1 MASSLSSYLG
11 EIGRHQLLT
20 PEQELTLGRKV
31 QAMAALQERCRQ
43 AGGTGSACDYSDLER
58 RTLRLGERA
67 KNQMITANLR
77 LVVNLAKRYQN
88 KGLDLLDLI
97 QEGTLGLTRAVEK
110 YDPTRGHR
118 FSTYAYWWIRQG
130 LNRALSTQSRTIRIP
145 VNVNEKLTR
154 LRAAKAR
161 YLQVHGVNPSPAQL
175 ARLMAIPLVDVEE
188 LLNCE
193 LRSVTVS
200 LQGLVKA
207 KSDPSELVD
216 VLPSPE
222 PPPLERAELAERS
235 ATVWTLLDRANL
247 TPKERTVV
255 MLRFGLDGS
264 HEWRTLAEVE
274 DLLGCELRSVTV
286 SLQGAVRSKADPSEL
301 VDVLPSEE
309 MPPMERAELAERTD
323 SVWKLLERASL
334 TPKERTVVMLRF
346 GLDGSHEWRTLA
358 EVARQLDCSREY
370 CRQVVQRALRKL
382 RKTGIESGLVEA

>member
-1 MASSLSSYLG
+1 MASSLSSFLG

-31 QAMAALQERCRQ
+31 QAMAALQERCRL
-43 AGGTGSACDYSDLER
+43 AGGVGPSCDFNELER
-58 RTLRLGERA
+58 RTLRQGERA

-161 YLQVHGVNPSPAQL
+161 YLQSHGVSPTPAQL
-175 ARLMAIPLVDVEE
+175 ADLMQIPLADVED
-188 LLNCE
+188 LLGCE
-193 LRSVTVS
+193 LRSITVS
-200 LQGLVKA
+200 LQGVVKS

-216 VLPSPE
+216 VLPSPDLA
-222 PPPLERAELAERS
+222 PMERAELAERS
-235 ATVWTLLDRANL
+235 ATVWTLLQD
-247 TPKERTVV
+247 
-255 MLRFGLDGS
+255 
-264 HEWRTLAEVE
+264 
-274 DLLGCELRSVTV
+274 
-286 SLQGAVRSKADPSEL
+286 
-301 VDVLPSEE
+301 
-309 MPPMERAELAERTD
+309 
-323 SVWKLLERASL
+323 ASL

-382 RKTGIESGLVEA
+382 RKTGIERGLVEL

>member
-43 AGGTGSACDYSDLER
+43 AGGTGAACDYSDLER

-161 YLQVHGVNPSPAQL
+161 YLQVQGVNPSPAQL
-175 ARLMAIPLVDVEE
+175 ARLMAIPLVEVEE
-188 LLNCE
+188 LLSCE

-222 PPPLERAELAERS
+222 PPPMERAELAERS
-235 ATVWTLLDRANL
+235 ATVWTLLDRAN
-247 TPKERTVV
+247 
-255 MLRFGLDGS
+255 
-264 HEWRTLAEVE
+264 
-274 DLLGCELRSVTV
+274 
-286 SLQGAVRSKADPSEL
+286 
-301 VDVLPSEE
+301 
-309 MPPMERAELAERTD
+309 
-323 SVWKLLERASL
+323 L

>member
-31 QAMAALQERCRQ
+31 QAMAALQERCRL
-43 AGGTGSACDYSDLER
+43 AGGTGAACDYSDLER

-175 ARLMAIPLVDVEE
+175 ARLMAIPLVEVEE
-188 LLNCE
+188 LLSCE

-222 PPPLERAELAERS
+222 PPPMERAELAERS

-247 TPKERTVV
+247 TP
-255 MLRFGLDGS
+255 MD
-264 HEWRTLAEVE
+264 
-274 DLLGCELRSVTV
+274 
-286 SLQGAVRSKADPSEL
+286 
-301 VDVLPSEE
+301 
-309 MPPMERAELAERTD
+309 
-323 SVWKLLERASL
+323 
-334 TPKERTVVMLRF
+334 RTVVMLRF

>member
-31 QAMAALQERCRQ
+31 QAMAVLRERCRQ
-43 AGGTGSACDYSDLER
+43 AGGNGPACEYSTIER
-58 RTLRLGERA
+58 RTMRLGERA

-161 YLQVHGVNPSPAQL
+161 YLQMHGVNPGPRQL
-175 ARLMAIPLVDVEE
+175 ASLLDLPLADVDD
-188 LLNCE
+188 LLSCE

-207 KSDPSELVD
+207 KADPSELVD

-222 PPPLERAELAERS
+222 PAPMERAEMAERS
-235 ATVWTLLDRANL
+235 ATVWTLLDRAN
-247 TPKERTVV
+247 
-255 MLRFGLDGS
+255 
-264 HEWRTLAEVE
+264 
-274 DLLGCELRSVTV
+274 
-286 SLQGAVRSKADPSEL
+286 
-301 VDVLPSEE
+301 
-309 MPPMERAELAERTD
+309 
-323 SVWKLLERASL
+323 L

-382 RKTGIESGLVEA
+382 RKTGIDSGLVEA

>member
-1 MASSLSSYLG
+1 MVSSLSAFLG

-31 QAMAALQERCRQ
+31 QAMVAITDRCSL
-43 AGGTGSACDYSDLER
+43 AGGTGPECEYSDKER
-58 RTLRLGERA
+58 LTIRRGEKA

-77 LVVNLAKRYQN
+77 LVVNLAKRYQG

-145 VNVNEKLTR
+145 VNVNEKLTK

-161 YLQVHGVNPSPAQL
+161 LMQSNGMSPTSDQL
-175 ARLMAIPLVDVEE
+175 AESMQIPLADVED
-188 LLNCE
+188 LLACE

-200 LQGLVKA
+200 LQGVVKS

-216 VLPSPE
+216 VLPSDE
-222 PPPLERAELAERS
+222 LPPMERAEIAERTAS
-235 ATVWTLLDRANL
+235 VWKLLNKANL
-247 TPKERTVV
+247 TPKERTIVT
-255 MLRFGLDGS
+255 LRFGLDGS
-264 HEWRTLAEVE
+264 N
-274 DLLGCELRSVTV
+274 
-286 SLQGAVRSKADPSEL
+286 
-301 VDVLPSEE
+301 
-309 MPPMERAELAERTD
+309 
-323 SVWKLLERASL
+323 
-334 TPKERTVVMLRF
+334 
-346 GLDGSHEWRTLA
+346 EWRTLA
-358 EVARQLDCSREY
+358 EVARHMNCSREY

-382 RKTGIESGLVEA
+382 RKTGVQTGLVESSI

>member
-1 MASSLSSYLG
+1 MVSSLSAFLG

-31 QAMAALQERCRQ
+31 QAMAAITDRCML
-43 AGGTGSACDYSDLER
+43 AGGSGPACDYSDDEK
-58 RTLRLGERA
+58 RTIKRGEKA

-77 LVVNLAKRYQN
+77 LVVNLAKRYQG

-145 VNVNEKLTR
+145 VNVNEKLTK

-161 YLQVHGVNPSPAQL
+161 LMQRNGQPASPAQL
-175 ARLMAIPLVDVEE
+175 AATMRMPLPEVED
-188 LLNCE
+188 LLACE

-200 LQGLVKA
+200 LQGIVK
-207 KSDPSELVD
+207 
-216 VLPSPE
+216 
-222 PPPLERAELAERS
+222 
-235 ATVWTLLDRANL
+235 
-247 TPKERTVV
+247 
-255 MLRFGLDGS
+255 
-264 HEWRTLAEVE
+264 
-274 DLLGCELRSVTV
+274 
-286 SLQGAVRSKADPSEL
+286 SKADPSEL
-301 VDVLPSEE
+301 VDVLPSDEL
-309 MPPMERAELAERTD
+309 PPMERAEIAERTA
-323 SVWKLLERASL
+323 SAWTLLKKANL

-358 EVARQLDCSREY
+358 EVARQMGCSREY

-382 RKTGIESGLVEA
+382 RKTGIQQGLVEGGF

>member
-1 MASSLSSYLG
+1 MASSLSAFLG

-20 PEQELTLGRKV
+20 PDQELTLGRRV
-31 QAMAALQERCRQ
+31 QAMAQLQERCRE
-43 AGGTGSACDYSDLER
+43 AGGSGPACAYDDLER
-58 RTLRLGERA
+58 RTLKTGERA

-145 VNVNEKLTR
+145 VNVNEKLTK

-161 YLQVHGVNPSPAQL
+161 FLQANGAAPGPAHL
-175 ARLMAIPLVDVEE
+175 AQAMDLSLQEVED
-188 LLNCE
+188 LLGCE
-193 LRSVTVS
+193 LRSITVS
-200 LQGLVKA
+200 LQGVVKS

-222 PPPLERAELAERS
+222 LAPMERAELAERT
-235 ATVWTLLDRANL
+235 AMVWTLLDRANL
-247 TPKERTVV
+247 TAKERRVV
-255 MLRFGLDGS
+255 MLRFGLDS
-264 HEWRTLAEVE
+264 
-274 DLLGCELRSVTV
+274 
-286 SLQGAVRSKADPSEL
+286 
-301 VDVLPSEE
+301 
-309 MPPMERAELAERTD
+309 
-323 SVWKLLERASL
+323 
-334 TPKERTVVMLRF
+334 
-346 GLDGSHEWRTLA
+346 SHEWRTLA
-358 EVARQLDCSREY
+358 EVARHMDCSREY

-382 RKTGIESGLVEA
+382 RKTGIESGLVEAE

>member
-1 MASSLSSYLG
+1 MSSLSAFLG

-20 PEQELTLGRKV
+20 PEQELTMGRKV
-31 QAMAALQERCRQ
+31 QAMVALTERCHL
-43 AGGTGSACDYSDLER
+43 AGGSGPACCYNDEEK
-58 RTLRLGERA
+58 RTIKRGEKA

-77 LVVNLAKRYQN
+77 LVVNLAKRYQG

-145 VNVNEKLTR
+145 VNVNEKLTK

-161 YLQVHGVNPSPAQL
+161 LMQSNGLPPTAQQL
-175 ARLMAIPLVDVEE
+175 AEFMEIPL
-188 LLNCE
+188 
-193 LRSVTVS
+193 
-200 LQGLVKA
+200 
-207 KSDPSELVD
+207 
-216 VLPSPE
+216 
-222 PPPLERAELAERS
+222 
-235 ATVWTLLDRANL
+235 
-247 TPKERTVV
+247 
-255 MLRFGLDGS
+255 
-264 HEWRTLAEVE
+264 HEVE

-286 SLQGAVRSKADPSEL
+286 SLQGVVKSKSDPSEL
-301 VDVLPSEE
+301 VDVLPSDEI
-309 MPPMERAELAERTD
+309 PPMERAEIAERTA
-323 SVWKLLERASL
+323 SAWKLLDKSNL

-358 EVARQLDCSREY
+358 EVARHMNCSREY

-382 RKTGIESGLVEA
+382 RKTGIQHGLVEMNA

>member
-1 MASSLSSYLG
+1 MVSSLSAFLG

-20 PEQELTLGRKV
+20 PEQELTMGRKV
-31 QAMAALQERCRQ
+31 QAMVSLTERCHL
-43 AGGTGSACDYSDLER
+43 AGGSGPACEYSDDEK
-58 RTLRLGERA
+58 RTIKRGEKA

-77 LVVNLAKRYQN
+77 LVVNLAKRYQG

-145 VNVNEKLTR
+145 VNVNEKLTK
-154 LRAAKAR
+154 LRASK
-161 YLQVHGVNPSPAQL
+161 
-175 ARLMAIPLVDVEE
+175 ARLMQRNGLSPSTEQLADDLNLPTSEVED
-188 LLNCE
+188 LLGCE

-200 LQGLVKA
+200 LQGVVKS

-216 VLPSPE
+216 VLPSE
-222 PPPLERAELAERS
+222 EVPPMERAEIAERTAS
-235 ATVWTLLDRANL
+235 AWKLLDKSNL

-264 HEWRTLAEVE
+264 N
-274 DLLGCELRSVTV
+274 
-286 SLQGAVRSKADPSEL
+286 
-301 VDVLPSEE
+301 
-309 MPPMERAELAERTD
+309 
-323 SVWKLLERASL
+323 
-334 TPKERTVVMLRF
+334 
-346 GLDGSHEWRTLA
+346 EWRTLA
-358 EVARQLDCSREY
+358 EVARQMNCSREY

-382 RKTGIESGLVEA
+382 RKTGIQHGLVELSV

>member
-1 MASSLSSYLG
+1 MASSLSAFLG

-31 QAMAALQERCRQ
+31 QAMVVLQERCLQ
-43 AGGTGSACDYSDLER
+43 AGGSGDACQYDDLER
-58 RTLRLGERA
+58 RTLRNGERA
-67 KNQMITANLR
+67 KQQMVTANLR
-77 LVVNLAKRYQN
+77 LVVNLAKRYQG

-97 QEGTLGLTRAVEK
+97 QEGTIGLTRAVEK

-161 YLQVHGVNPSPAQL
+161 HLQLNGQSPSAADL
-175 ARLMAIPLVDVEE
+175 ARAMDL
-188 LLNCE
+188 
-193 LRSVTVS
+193 S
-200 LQGLVKA
+200 
-207 KSDPSELVD
+207 
-216 VLPSPE
+216 
-222 PPPLERAELAERS
+222 
-235 ATVWTLLDRANL
+235 
-247 TPKERTVV
+247 
-255 MLRFGLDGS
+255 
-264 HEWRTLAEVE
+264 LAEVE

-286 SLQGAVRSKADPSEL
+286 SLQGTLRSMSDPSEL
-301 VDVLPSEE
+301 VDVLPSNE
-309 MPPMERAELAERTD
+309 MAPMERAELAERMA
-323 SVWKLLERASL
+323 SVWTLLDTANL

-346 GLDGSHEWRTLA
+346 GLDGGHEWRTLA

-382 RKTGIESGLVEA
+382 RQAGIDSGLVEA